1 MSSDYR
7 KTPAVFTYTKE
18 KGTQRFSLEVRVGAG
33 DLVNTYTLKGFIQ
46 REIQFVILDGMD
58 TDAMIPS
65 PFTDSFQALLLR
77 VASLYTG
84 YPLRKFAL
92 AGDLGSTWFD
102 DATILTN
109 VGALNMPSV
118 NATETLRLDKVASE
132 IYEVT
137 CNGMYAVMTHDPEEV
152 EFREEWMDPTSGM
165 MLNAVFE
172 IPKMWTS
179 NINASGMVVRDSQTE
194 WVWNYSPST
203 EMLIIHVH
211 DRANKKH
218 SQWEVS
224 RDLAIHFTGSDR
236 ENGTHYRSFIN
247 RQGGRQWH
255 VTRKVVVQRSF
266 VTELPAG
273 TTKGVFKQ
281 IKYILQVLQDR
292 ATCKIGET
300 TFTPNYLLWL
310 PMTSLEEAW
319 RGADGKLPVEPP
331 AALREAYLRLVFHY
345 DETLPNYNAPE
356 GRGQA
361 ARTEEVLESM
371 YALLTPR
378 YVPGESRAGRFRKF
392 WAELGIDLEKLLS
405 MIRARLEGDKEAN
418 VFDVLSALAATDFRE
433 NLMFFKS
440 GVMEKE
446 KQEDENIGH

>member
-46 REIQFVILDGMD
+46 REVQFVILDGMD

-203 EMLIIHVH
+203 EILIIHVH

-255 VTRKVVVQRSF
+255 VTRKVVVQRAF
-266 VTELPAG
+266 ITELPAG
-273 TTKGVFKQ
+273 TTRGVFKQ
-281 IKYILQVLQDR
+281 IKHILQVLQDR
-292 ATCKIGET
+292 AACKIGET

-319 RGADGKLPVEPP
+319 RGADGKLPIEPP
-331 AALREAYLRLVFHY
+331 AALRKAYLRLVFHY
-345 DETLPNYNAPE
+345 DNTLPKYNAPD
-356 GRGQA
+356 GSSGP
-361 ARTEEVLESM
+361 ARSQEVVEAM
-371 YALLTPR
+371 YELLAPR
-378 YVPGESRAGRFRKF
+378 YGSGESQVARFSKF
-392 WAELGIDLEKLLS
+392 WAQFDIDLEKLRTD
-405 MIRARLEGDKEAN
+405 MAAKFEGDRASNKYD
-418 VFDVLSALAATDFRE
+418 VFVTINTSNILQ
-433 NLMFFKS
+433 NLMTFKS
-440 GVMEKE
+440 GVKEKE
-446 KQEDENIGH
+446 NQEDENIGH

>member
-33 DLVNTYTLKGFIQ
+33 DLVNTYTLKGFTQ

-152 EFREEWMDPTSGM
+152 EFCEEWMDPTSGM

-203 EMLIIHVH
+203 EMLIIHAH
-211 DRANKKH
+211 DRANNKH

-224 RDLAIHFTGSDR
+224 KDLAIHFTGSDR
-236 ENGTHYRSFIN
+236 ENGTHYRSFVN

-255 VTRKVVVQRSF
+255 VTRKVVVQRAF
-266 VTELPAG
+266 ITELPAG

-281 IKYILQVLQDR
+281 IKHILQVLQDR

-319 RGADGKLPVEPP
+319 RGADGKLPIEPP

-345 DETLPNYNAPE
+345 DNTLPKYNAPD
-356 GRGQA
+356 GSSGP
-361 ARTEEVLESM
+361 ARSQEVVEAM
-371 YALLTPR
+371 YELLAPW
-378 YVPGESRAGRFRKF
+378 YGPGESQTARFSKF
-392 WAELGIDLEKLLS
+392 WAQFDIDLEKLRTD
-405 MIRARLEGDKEAN
+405 MAAKFEGDRASNKYD
-418 VFDVLSALAATDFRE
+418 VFVTINTSNILQ
-433 NLMFFKS
+433 NLMSFKS
-440 GVMEKE
+440 GVKEKE
-446 KQEDENIGH
+446 T